1 MSPGPLDEAGKA
13 VGGFMD
19 AMKSQPIML
28 GLVVMNLAMVV
39 MLYVVIRFAQDQRRT
54 EFDMIFK
61 SQSEVQQLLAQCV
74 VPPQQHGG
82 FELPL
87 PRPRPAE

>member
-1 MSPGPLDEAGKA
+1 MNPGPVEEAGKVA
-13 VGGFMD
+13 GGFLD

-54 EFDMIFK
+54 EFEMIFTG
-61 SQSEVQQLLAQCV
+61 QREVQQLLSTCI
-74 VPPQQHGG
+74 VPQSV
-82 FELPL
+82 
-87 PRPRPAE
+87 PR

>member
-1 MSPGPLDEAGKA
+1 VNPGPVEEAGKVA
-13 VGGFMD
+13 GGFLD

-54 EFDMIFK
+54 EFEMIFTG
-61 SQSEVQQLLAQCV
+61 QREVQQLLSTCI
-74 VPPQQHGG
+74 VPQSV
-82 FELPL
+82 
-87 PRPRPAE
+87 PR